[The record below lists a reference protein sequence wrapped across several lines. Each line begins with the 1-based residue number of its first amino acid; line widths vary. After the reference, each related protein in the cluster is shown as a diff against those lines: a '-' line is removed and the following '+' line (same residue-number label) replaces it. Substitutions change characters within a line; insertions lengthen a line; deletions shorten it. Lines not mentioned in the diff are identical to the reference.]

1 MMENNGLNMSHE
13 TARSM
18 NFFRSI
24 QGKLLLW
31 FLLFSLV
38 PLATLGVLFY
48 GEAQKALRQ
57 QAFSQMSE
65 TTFLKQDR
73 ITHVVE
79 RWNTDLKQMSKE
91 PDIIYGIGDLANGFR
106 FMGREKIRS
115 LYLGKPALLDAE
127 DGSGYSAVHQERH
140 ASLPGHKKALGFL
153 DILLVD
159 NAGNVVYSTNKGKL
173 FGLNVTSDAF
183 KATNLGQLFQQLKSA
198 KNGDVIFVDVG
209 LIDGE
214 PVMFA
219 GAPIFNGPVR
229 AGSLVYEIP
238 FTFIKN
244 MVAAGSEENKGI
256 EAYLVGHD
264 KRMRSDSLLSPETHS
279 VKASLSGTVA
289 ENGVDT
295 IAVRKALSGES
306 GTALIQDYRGEKVL
320 SSYAPLNIGGLR
332 WAILTEVDETQ
343 AFALSR
349 HLRNITLVIGGV
361 AALIVAFLALWI
373 AATLARPIRQITD
386 TAQEVRSGKL
396 DVEAHVTSNDELGIL
411 ADAFNGMVR
420 KLKKSMEA
428 VEEKA
433 AEERKVKAY
442 LEDTV
447 RTYVDFVEQVG
458 RGDLTGELSVTGVDD
473 LNILGKNLNAM
484 TAGLRNLATRMKEST
499 ANISSA
505 ASEIL
510 ATTSQQAA
518 TVSQQAASVNETSTT
533 VQEVRQTA
541 EQSHERVELVSRM
554 VEESTEASKRG
565 LSAVKETVTG
575 MDNIKEQVAN
585 IAETILALSEQSQ
598 QIGDIIATVN
608 DIADQSNLLALNAAI
623 EAARA
628 GEAGKGFAVVAGEVR
643 SLAEQSRGATAQVK
657 EILGDIQKATNTAV
671 MVTEEGTKRTEA
683 GQLLVRSTGEAIE
696 AITTRI
702 SKVAE
707 AARQIAASTRQQ
719 LAGMDQVTSAMESID
734 QAASQTEAGTQQAE
748 KAASGL
754 SELAEEIKE
763 IVSQYRLT

>member
-1 MMENNGLNMSHE
+1 MSYE
-13 TARSM
+13 TAGSVL
-18 NFFRSI
+18 FFRSI

-38 PLATLGVLFY
+38 PIAAMGVLFY
-48 GEAQKALRQ
+48 REAQQVLRQ
-57 QAFSQMSE
+57 EAFSQMASVAI
-65 TTFLKQDR
+65 LKKNR
-73 ITHVVE
+73 ISGIAE
-79 RWNTDLKQMSKE
+79 RWQKDLQEMSKT
-91 PDIIYGIGDLANGFR
+91 PNIIYSMGDLANGFR
-106 FMGREKIRS
+106 FLGPEKVRS
-115 LYLGKPALLDAE
+115 LYLGKPDLLDVE

-140 ASLPGHKKALGFL
+140 ASLPGHKNILEFEN
-153 DILLVD
+153 ILLVD
-159 NAGNVVYSTNKGKL
+159 NEGNVVYTTNKGKV
-173 FGLNVTSDAF
+173 FGGNLASDTF
-183 KATNLGQLFQQLKSA
+183 KDTNLGHLFQQLNSA
-198 KNGDVIFVDVG
+198 KSGEVIFVDVD
-209 LIDGE
+209 LMDGE
-214 PVMFA
+214 PAMFA
-219 GAPIFNGPVR
+219 GSPIYNGPVR
-229 AGSLVYEIP
+229 AGTLIYEIP
-238 FTFIKN
+238 LGLIN
-244 MVAAGSEENKGI
+244 SIMGSGTEKAMGKET
-256 EAYLVGHD
+256 YLVGPD

-295 IAVRKALSGES
+295 EASRKALAGES
-306 GTALIQDYRGEKVL
+306 GTGLIKDYRSEKVL
-320 SSYAPLNIGGLR
+320 SSYAPFNIGGLK
-332 WAILTEVDETQ
+332 WAILAEIDEGK

-349 HLRNITLVIGGV
+349 QLRNMTWVIGGV

-373 AATLARPIRQITD
+373 AATLSRPVRQITD
-386 TAQEVRSGKL
+386 TARAVRSGQL
-396 DVEAHVTSNDELGIL
+396 DVEAHVTSRDELRIL
-411 ADAFNGMVR
+411 AEAFNGMVQ
-420 KLKKSMEA
+420 KLKRSMED
-428 VEEKA
+428 VEQKA
-433 AEERKVKAY
+433 AEEQKVKAY

-447 RTYVDFVEQVG
+447 RGYVTFVEQVG
-458 RGDLTGELSVTGVDD
+458 KGDLTGQLTVTGQDDLSV
-473 LNILGKNLNAM
+473 LGRNLNAM
-484 TAGLRNLATRMKEST
+484 TSGLRNLATRMKEST

-541 EQSHERVELVSRM
+541 EQSHERVELVSQM

-565 LSAVKETVTG
+565 LTAVKETVTG

-585 IAETILALSEQSQ
+585 IAETILALSEQTQ

-643 SLAEQSRGATAQVK
+643 SLAEQSRQATAQVK

-671 MVTEEGTKRTEA
+671 MVTEEGTKRTEV
-683 GQLLVRSTGEAIE
+683 GQQLARSTGEAIE
-696 AITTRI
+696 AIASRI
-702 SKVAE
+702 QKVEE

-719 LAGMDQVTSAMESID
+719 LAGMDQVNSAMESID

-748 KAASGL
+748 KAAAGL
-754 SELAEEIKE
+754 NELAEEIKA
-763 IVSQYRLT
+763 IVAQYKLT